1 MKEVDTDAQARAAL
15 RKSEPALLF
24 RGENQSESTQPG
36 DFSRSEGAPG
46 NHGCGANGWR
56 KRAWRGK
63 TPEMTGV
70 PHFDSE
76 RNRRA

>member
-1 MKEVDTDAQARAAL
+1 MPRLELPSGSQSQPYF
-15 RKSEPALLF
+15 SEGRPKVKAPSQ
-24 RGENQSESTQPG
+24 GI
-36 DFSRSEGAPG
+36 FSRSEGAPG

-76 RNRRA
+76 RTFHGRG